1 MSHQDMPTDYDEI
14 AEHYKRSKQVAW
26 RYYIEQYSLCE
37 LTDDVSGLSLLD
49 LACGDGH
56 YTRIFKKMG
65 AARVVGVDLSTKMIE
80 LAIAAEKGEPLGIE
94 YMVGD
99 ARSIH
104 LRESFD
110 VVLAAYLLNYAR
122 SEQDLL
128 GMANAIHR
136 SLKPGGRFVAVNNNP
151 NQHPGSF
158 ENTGKYGFVKTAG
171 GKLRNGMA
179 IHYRFLQDGEEF
191 VIENYYLD
199 AATHVSAFQEAG
211 FSDVHW
217 HAPHLAPSESGARAE
232 YWADFLRDPPI
243 ALLACRKRES
253 AGPQSASG

>member
-1 MSHQDMPTDYDEI
+1 MPTNYDEL
-14 AEHYKRSKQVAW
+14 AEDYKRSKQVAW

-37 LTDDVSGLSLLD
+37 LAGEVSGLSVLD

-65 AARVVGVDLSTKMIE
+65 ASRVVGVDISTKMIE
-80 LAIAAEKGEPLGIE
+80 LATVADKREPLGIE
-94 YMVGD
+94 YLVGD
-99 ARSIH
+99 ARSVH
-104 LRESFD
+104 FTASFD

-128 GMANAIHR
+128 SMAKAIHR
-136 SLKPGGRFVAVNNNP
+136 NLKPGGRFVTVNNNP
-151 NQHPGSF
+151 NQHPRSF
-158 ENTGKYGFVKTAG
+158 GDTRKYGFVKSAG
-171 GKLRNGMA
+171 SELRNGAA
-179 IHYRFLQDGEEF
+179 IHYTFLQDGEEF

-199 AATHVSAFQEAG
+199 AATHVSVFQEAG

-217 HAPHLAPSESGARAE
+217 HAPQLAPTECGAHAE

-243 ALLACRKRES
+243 ALLACGNPGS
-253 AGPQSASG
+253 ARPQSASR